1 MTETLSGLQFLC
13 TNVFGGSSTKET
25 EEAPPP
31 KAGDGAPPKAG
42 DGAGALAPPT
52 TNKLLP
58 GAAAR
63 LLKPPCIAWEGAR
76 LNVLVLK
83 GCCVGR
89 AKIEFPG
96 NFDQSESELKAPA
109 ANIPENKNKS

>member
-1 MTETLSGLQFLC
+1 MAGL
-13 TNVFGGSSTKET
+13 NPGNG
-25 EEAPPP
+25 APP

-42 DGAGALAPPT
+42 DGAGAMAPPT

-76 LNVLVLK
+76 VNVLVLK

-89 AKIEFPG
+89 ANIEFPVCSF
-96 NFDQSESELKAPA
+96 NFDQSELELKAPA
-109 ANIPENKNKS
+109 ANIPEKSENKNKS